1 MSNRVTD
8 PTSKT
13 AAEWLE
19 LAADCT
25 RREQESWE
33 RSDTDGFLSQW
44 ASQKMAQRY
53 RTLAEIAEDGGLYE
67 LSFLGDTE
75 GNRIEGARYVETRY
89 GWSWVYDTEAGE
101 TVWFR
106 ESNHSNP
113 EVAKK
118 RNLAKGHQ
126 VLWIKVPVVMYSD
139 GSLHEKRG

>member
-1 MSNRVTD
+1 MSNRIDD

-13 AAEWLE
+13 PAEWLE
-19 LAADCT
+19 LAAQCV

-44 ASQKMAQRY
+44 ANQKMAQRY

-67 LSFLGDTE
+67 LSFLGDAE
-75 GNRIEGARYVETRY
+75 GNVIEGARYVETRY
-89 GWSWVYDTEAGE
+89 GWSWVYDGPEGA
-101 TVWFR
+101 VWFR

-139 GSLHEKRG
+139 GSLHQKRG